1 MNNKNKIFVDTN
13 DAIKRIL
20 DCAMSDELQKF
31 VGPTIFNS
39 DDKCITAIKHGMCLA
54 SMLLV
59 DCNSLIIAENENKP
73 KTTDEEPKDTAYLI
87 TKVDFD
93 NMENQIHSAINE
105 TPVGVV
111 IGTMYDVHTKIEEL
125 MNNVS
130 KYKGWDSIEYP
141 YFEVT
146 ELNLL

>member
-1 MNNKNKIFVDTN
+1 MANKNKIFVDTN
-13 DAIKRIL
+13 DARKRIL
-20 DCAMSDELQKF
+20 DCITSDELEKF
-31 VGPTIFNS
+31 VGPTIFNN
-39 DDKCITAIKHGMCLA
+39 DDKYIAAIKHGMCIA

-59 DCNSLIIAENENKP
+59 DCDSLIIEENENNP
-73 KTTDEEPKDTAYLI
+73 KITDDESKETAYLI

-93 NMENQIHSAINE
+93 NMESYSHSAINK
-105 TPVGVV
+105 THVGVV
-111 IGTMYDVHTKIEEL
+111 IGTMYDVHVKIEEL

-146 ELNLL
+146 KLNLL

>member
-1 MNNKNKIFVDTN
+1 MANKNKIFVDTN
-13 DAIKRIL
+13 DARKRIL
-20 DCAMSDELQKF
+20 DCIMSDELEKF
-31 VGPTIFNS
+31 VGPTIFNN
-39 DDKCITAIKHGMCLA
+39 DDKYIAAIKHGMCLA

-59 DCNSLIIAENENKP
+59 DCDSLIIAENENKP
-73 KTTDEEPKDTAYLI
+73 KITDDESKGSIYLI

-105 TPVGVV
+105 TPIGVV

>member
-20 DCAMSDELQKF
+20 DCAMSDELHKF
-31 VGPTIFNS
+31 VGPTIFNN
-39 DDKCITAIKHGMCLA
+39 DDKYIAAIKHGMCIA

-59 DCNSLIIAENENKP
+59 DCDSFIIAENENKP
-73 KTTDEEPKDTAYLI
+73 KITDEESKETVYLI

-93 NMENQIHSAINE
+93 NMENHTHSAIYK
-105 TPVGVV
+105 TPFGVV
-111 IGTMYDVHTKIEEL
+111 IGTMYDVHVKIEEL
-125 MNNVS
+125 MNNAP

>member
-1 MNNKNKIFVDTN
+1 MNNKYKILIDTN
-13 DAIKRIL
+13 DAGKRIL
-20 DCAMSDELQKF
+20 DCIMSDELEKF

-39 DDKCITAIKHGMCLA
+39 DDKYIAAIKHGMCIA

-59 DCNSLIIAENENKP
+59 DCDSLIIAENENKP
-73 KTTDEEPKDTAYLI
+73 KITDEESKETAYLI

-93 NMENQIHSAINE
+93 NMENYTHSAISK

-111 IGTMYDVHTKIEEL
+111 TGSMYDVHVKIEEL
-125 MNNVS
+125 MNNTS

>member
-1 MNNKNKIFVDTN
+1 MNNKNKICVDTN

-20 DCAMSDELQKF
+20 DCAMGDELQKI
-31 VGPTIFNS
+31 VGPTIFNN
-39 DDKCITAIKHGMCLA
+39 DKYISAIKHGMCIA

-59 DCNSLIIAENENKP
+59 DCDSLIIAENDNQP
-73 KTTDEEPKDTAYLI
+73 KITDEESKETVYLI

-105 TPVGVV
+105 TPIGVV

-125 MNNVS
+125 VNNAS
-130 KYKGWDSIEYP
+130 RYKGWDSIEYP

>member
-1 MNNKNKIFVDTN
+1 MANKNKIFVDTN
-13 DAIKRIL
+13 DARKRIL
-20 DCAMSDELQKF
+20 DCIMSDELEKL
-31 VGPTIFNS
+31 VGPTIFNN
-39 DDKCITAIKHGMCLA
+39 DDKYIAAIKHGMCLA
-54 SMLLV
+54 SLLLV
-59 DCNSLIIAENENKP
+59 DCDSLIIAENENKP
-73 KTTDEEPKDTAYLI
+73 KITDKESKGSIYLI

-105 TPVGVV
+105 TPIGVV